1 MPASVSEPPSPPP
14 TSLLSHTSA
23 LLDDVADEV
32 REALHLYDAG
42 GGNGGSGTS
51 LSPTSHD
58 ASSEPCA
65 DAGLADEGVVGDL
78 MGVYNELAAHRKG
91 VTQLMAKVKRCALR
105 AERAM
110 QAATKAAIMSEGA
123 PDATSKPKDKRGRKK
138 GGATGL
144 TKPFPVTDSLCAFVG
159 VPPGTLLARA
169 KVTKCLHKY
178 IKDQGLK
185 DSTNGQYVVPDAT
198 LKALLQ
204 WGEDDEDR
212 VHIFAMQK
220 RMNAHFLYGG
230 SLSGKTRGESAE
242 TEGSPASVQQVWV

>member
-1 MPASVSEPPSPPP
+1 MPASATETSSPPT

-42 GGNGGSGTS
+42 GGNGGGGEGTS
-51 LSPTSHD
+51 SPTTHG
-58 ASSEPCA
+58 ASSEPGA

-78 MGVYNELAAHRKG
+78 MDVYNELAAHRKG

-105 AERAM
+105 AERAV
-110 QAATKAAIMSEGA
+110 QAATKAA
-123 PDATSKPKDKRGRKK
+123 PDDATTAKPKDKRGRKK

-169 KVTKCLHKY
+169 EVTKCLHKY
-178 IKDQGLK
+178 IKEQGLK
-185 DSTNGQYVVPDAT
+185 DATNGQYVVPDAT

-204 WGEDDEDR
+204 WGEGDEDR

-220 RMNAHFLYGG
+220 RMNAHFLYGKDTQADAR
-230 SLSGKTRGESAE
+230 SKARTSTTQLPSAW
-242 TEGSPASVQQVWV
+242 A

>member
-1 MPASVSEPPSPPP
+1 MPASASEPSSPPT

-42 GGNGGSGTS
+42 GGNGGGGAGTS
-51 LSPTSHD
+51 SPTTHG
-58 ASSEPCA
+58 ASSEPGA
-65 DAGLADEGVVGDL
+65 DAGLADEGIVGDL
-78 MGVYNELAAHRKG
+78 MDVYNELATHRKG

-105 AERAM
+105 AERAV
-110 QAATKAAIMSEGA
+110 QAATKAA
-123 PDATSKPKDKRGRKK
+123 PDDATTAKPKDKRGRNK

-144 TKPFPVTDSLCAFVG
+144 AKPFPVTDSLCAFVG

-169 KVTKCLHKY
+169 EVTKCLHKY
-178 IKDQGLK
+178 IKEQGLK
-185 DSTNGQYVVPDAT
+185 DATNGQYVVPDAT

-204 WGEDDEDR
+204 WGEGDEDR

-220 RMNAHFLYGG
+220 RMNVHFLYG
-230 SLSGKTRGESAE
+230 SGKAGGSSAV
-242 TEGSPASVQQVWV
+242 GCANAVPCVC

>member
-1 MPASVSEPPSPPP
+1 MPASESEPPSPPP

-42 GGNGGSGTS
+42 GGNGGGSGTS
-51 LSPTSHD
+51 SPTD
-58 ASSEPCA
+58 ATSEPGT
-65 DAGLADEGVVGDL
+65 DAGQADEGVVGDL
-78 MGVYNELAAHRKG
+78 MDVYNELAAHRKG

-105 AERAM
+105 AERAV
-110 QAATKAAIMSEGA
+110 QVAATKAPVMGEGA
-123 PDATSKPKDKRGRKK
+123 SDATAKSKDKRGRKK

-169 KVTKCLHKY
+169 EVTKCLHKY
-178 IKDQGLK
+178 IKEQGLK
-185 DSTNGQYVVPDAT
+185 DATNGQYVILDAT
-198 LKALLQ
+198 LKVLLQ
-204 WGEDDEDR
+204 WGEDEEDR

-220 RMNAHFLYGG
+220 RMNTHFLYGESRNRKANG
-230 SLSGKTRGESAE
+230 KSVATKGLST
-242 TEGSPASVQQVWV
+242 SVHQAWV